1 MQLRAGKPHH
11 IYKWLAH
18 FFHLQRLS
26 ICHANRPTGLLQS
39 FRPGG
44 AAVGAMA
51 APVLALLE
59 KDLDDWGSAVLVKAS
74 KELGRGAGQN
84 TVYLVVNQQSGVY
97 IMNEALQDP
106 GNLGGM
112 GTDEV
117 GWDQAGKR
125 RVSAEMIYQFDCPL

>member
-1 MQLRAGKPHH
+1 M
-11 IYKWLAH
+11 
-18 FFHLQRLS
+18 
-26 ICHANRPTGLLQS
+26 
-39 FRPGG
+39 
-44 AAVGAMA
+44 GAMA